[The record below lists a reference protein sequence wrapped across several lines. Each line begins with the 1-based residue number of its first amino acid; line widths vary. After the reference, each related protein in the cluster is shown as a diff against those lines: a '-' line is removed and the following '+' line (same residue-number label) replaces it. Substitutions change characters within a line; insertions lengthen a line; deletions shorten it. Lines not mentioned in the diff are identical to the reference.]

1 MQDFASLV
9 TDDALRH
16 YSEDAP
22 PVLEQPTGA
31 AFAERLRRF
40 SEAQPRGSPFFPLLR
55 QLGTLAGSGATVG
68 EAWHYLHKALARGR
82 GRFADS
88 RQGITV
94 GQVLGPFLAA
104 LQGVHGAEA
113 VAAFMASRSVQEV
126 FTKQPSSGRS
136 R

>member
-1 MQDFASLV
+1 MQDFASLI

-16 YSEDAP
+16 YSEDAQ
-22 PVLEQPTGA
+22 PVMEQPTGA

-40 SEAQPRGSPFFPLLR
+40 SEAQPPKSPFAPLLR
-55 QLGTLAGSGATVG
+55 QLGNLAESGVTVG
-68 EAWHYLHKALARGR
+68 EAWHYLHGALARGK
-82 GRFADS
+82 GRFANS
-88 RQGITV
+88 RQGITL

-113 VAAFMASRSVQEV
+113 VSALLASRSVQEALAG
-126 FTKQPSSGRS
+126 QPSSGRS